1 MKKKYDIITVGSGLV
16 DAFVYTDVKEKGKEI
31 RFPVGTKILINDLH
45 FAVGGGGTNTAT
57 ALAYLG
63 MKTGFLGKVGH
74 GYNAQ
79 IILRELKKHNV
90 DFIGIESHDH
100 TGYSL
105 ILETD
110 KKNRTILTYK
120 GASNNLRFPEIKSRL
135 NTGWVH
141 FTSLGGE
148 SFKTQK
154 KIMSYCKKNG
164 IKTSF
169 NPSSYQTALGLRRI
183 GSMIR
188 NSYVVSMNKEE
199 ARMLVKGDLCRKLH
213 ELGPEIVVLTC
224 NGDFGEVYDGK
235 FRYKF
240 YPNKVRIAEKT
251 GAGDVFSSS
260 FVAGLIKGKDIET
273 SIKIAMANAESHVS
287 TKGAKTGLLS
297 FSEVRGKIKKGKYR
311 VEREGI

>member
-1 MKKKYDIITVGSGLV
+1 MKKYDIITVGSGLV
-16 DAFVYTDVKEKGKEI
+16 DAFVYTDLKEKGKEI
-31 RFPVGTKILINDLH
+31 RLPVGTKILVNDIH
-45 FAVGGGGTNTAT
+45 FAIGGGGTNTAT
-57 ALAYLG
+57 AFAHLG

-79 IILRELKKHNV
+79 IILRELKKHRV
-90 DFIGIESHDH
+90 DFIGVESNDH

-120 GASNNLRFPEIKSRL
+120 GASNNLKFSEIRRSL
-135 NTGWVH
+135 NTKWVH
-141 FTSLGGE
+141 FTSLAGE

-154 KIMSYCKKNG
+154 KIMSYCKKKG

-169 NPSSYQTALGLRRI
+169 NPSSYQTKQGLRGI
-183 GSMIR
+183 GSMVR
-188 NSYVVSMNKEE
+188 NCDVLSLNREE
-199 ARMLVKGDLCRKLH
+199 ASMLVKGDLCKNLH
-213 ELGPEIVVLTC
+213 KLGPEIVMITC
-224 NGDFGEVYDGK
+224 SGDFGEIYNGK

-240 YPNKVRIAEKT
+240 YPNKVRVAEKT

-260 FVAGLIKGKDIET
+260 FVAGLMRTKDIEKA
-273 SIKIAMANAESHVS
+273 IKIAMANAESHVS

-297 FSEVRGKIKKGKYR
+297 WKEVMKRIKGKRFR
-311 VEREGI
+311 VVKELLK